1 MRQRRFRDRRE
12 AGQQLAA
19 KLGAYANR
27 PDVLVLALP
36 RGGVP
41 VAYEVARALG
51 APLDIFLVRK
61 LGIPG
66 YEELAMGAIATGGV
80 RVLNPQVVGGLR
92 IPNYIVDEVAAS
104 EQRELMRRER
114 LYRGDRPAPDV
125 RGRTVILV
133 DDGLATGATM
143 LAAIKALRQQQPARI
158 VVAVPTAA
166 PETCEQLR
174 READDVICAITPEPF
189 HAVGLWYEDFSQTTD
204 EEVRD
209 LLERGAAASRAAET
223 ANAGARPPEGEQ
235 YDAKHD

>member
-1 MRQRRFRDRRE
+1 MKQRPFRDRRE
-12 AGQQLAA
+12 AGQLLAT
-19 KLGAYANR
+19 KLTAYANR

-51 APLDIFLVRK
+51 APMDIFLVRK
-61 LGIPG
+61 LGVPG

-80 RVLNPQVVGGLR
+80 RVLNDELVGGLR
-92 IPNYIVDEVAAS
+92 IPDYIIDEVAAW
-104 EQRELMRRER
+104 EQQELERRER
-114 LYRGDRPAPDV
+114 LYRGDRRAPDV

-143 LAAIKALRQQQPARI
+143 QAAVKALRLQQPARI

-166 PETCEQLR
+166 PETCTQLKAV
-174 READDVICAITPEPF
+174 ADDVICAITPEPF

-209 LLERGAAASRAAET
+209 LLAQGSDRRAEVQQ
-223 ANAGARPPEGEQ
+223 GYPKEEEGH
-235 YDAKHD
+235 AKHD